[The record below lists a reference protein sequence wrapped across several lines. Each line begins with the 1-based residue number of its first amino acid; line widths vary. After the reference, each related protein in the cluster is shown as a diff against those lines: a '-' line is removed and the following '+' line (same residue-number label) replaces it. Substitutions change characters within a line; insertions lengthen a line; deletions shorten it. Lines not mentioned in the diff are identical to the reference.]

1 MVRRGTTSAE
11 VEVSATTLVHRR
23 HRGAHRLFTL
33 VALSASLAGCTV
45 LHSCVAHEG
54 TAPLGVD
61 PHRRAAQ
68 HDAAAL
74 LASFAPPPGAVPLA
88 TGPTDTWID
97 RPPSRPLTSELID
110 LTKWWRTPGDMVEVI
125 AWAKSHRQI
134 HWADVGTGAEGQNPP
149 GAEPT
154 SPPSIA
160 VVHERDVTFSLP
172 TRGRAFQS
180 RQVLVSVSPSGKH
193 EVTLRVDAQV
203 VWIPTRE
210 TWSYVPRAV
219 SFATATWN
227 GAGRTSTTIATSW
240 NRSEVAKLPADS

>member
-1 MVRRGTTSAE
+1 
-11 VEVSATTLVHRR
+11 
-23 HRGAHRLFTL
+23 
-33 VALSASLAGCTV
+33 
-45 LHSCVAHEG
+45 
-54 TAPLGVD
+54 
-61 PHRRAAQ
+61 
-68 HDAAAL
+68 
-74 LASFAPPPGAVPLA
+74 
-88 TGPTDTWID
+88 
-97 RPPSRPLTSELID
+97 
-110 LTKWWRTPGDMVEVI
+110 MVEVI

-172 TRGRAFQS
+172 ARGRAFQS

-219 SFATATWN
+219 SFATATVWN
-227 GAGRTSTTIATSW
+227 GAGRTSTTIATSS
-240 NRSEVAKLPADS
+240 NRSEVAKLRRLVNAMPVATSGVTSCPAESGQQFRLEFGGAGAVYNLAGITGECGGIGLSVAGQGRVLLVDPGGRVFAAVEALADAK